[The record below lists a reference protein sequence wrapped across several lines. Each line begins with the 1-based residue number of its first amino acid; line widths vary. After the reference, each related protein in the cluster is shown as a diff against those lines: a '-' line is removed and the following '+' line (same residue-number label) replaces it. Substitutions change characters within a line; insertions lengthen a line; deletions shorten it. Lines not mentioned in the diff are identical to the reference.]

1 MQFIIF
7 RLGSEYF
14 ATETEKIQNISDIM
28 QITKVP
34 TAPSYIK
41 GLINLRGSIKP
52 LVDIGML
59 LNIKNQSENQN
70 IIILKLDEEEVGIA
84 VDEVIEVADID
95 LNMLQ
100 NTSIDSKEYIKGV
113 IEFNK
118 YLLTVIDINKIVNI
132 YGGSTISG
140 RDRCTFISFVIRR
153 CRARNY
159 RFCGRR
165 HT

>member
-34 TAPSYIK
+34 TAPPYIK

-100 NTSIDSKEYIKGV
+100 NTSIDSKEYIKVV

-132 YGGSTISG
+132 
-140 RDRCTFISFVIRR
+140 
-153 CRARNY
+153 
-159 RFCGRR
+159 
-165 HT
+165 

>member
-1 MQFIIF
+1 MKYLGCFI
-7 RLGSEYF
+7 
-14 ATETEKIQNISDIM
+14 
-28 QITKVP
+28 
-34 TAPSYIK
+34 
-41 GLINLRGSIKP
+41 
-52 LVDIGML
+52 

-132 YGGSTISG
+132 
-140 RDRCTFISFVIRR
+140 
-153 CRARNY
+153 
-159 RFCGRR
+159 
-165 HT
+165 

>member
-34 TAPSYIK
+34 TAHSYIK

-132 YGGSTISG
+132 
-140 RDRCTFISFVIRR
+140 
-153 CRARNY
+153 
-159 RFCGRR
+159 
-165 HT
+165 

>member
-100 NTSIDSKEYIKGV
+100 NTSIGSKEYIKGV

-132 YGGSTISG
+132 
-140 RDRCTFISFVIRR
+140 
-153 CRARNY
+153 
-159 RFCGRR
+159 
-165 HT
+165 

>member
-34 TAPSYIK
+34 TAPAHIK

-59 LNIKNQSENQN
+59 LNIESDSNQEN

-84 VDEVIEVADID
+84 VDEVVEVVDID
-95 LNMLQ
+95 LNLLQ
-100 NTSIDSKEYIKGV
+100 NTAVDSKEYVKGV
-113 IEFNK
+113 IEYNN
-118 YLLTVIDINKIVNI
+118 YLLTVIDINKAVNI
-132 YGGSTISG
+132 
-140 RDRCTFISFVIRR
+140 
-153 CRARNY
+153 
-159 RFCGRR
+159 
-165 HT
+165 

>member
-41 GLINLRGSIKP
+41 GLINLRGSIKL
-52 LVDIGML
+52 LVDIDML

-132 YGGSTISG
+132 
-140 RDRCTFISFVIRR
+140 
-153 CRARNY
+153 
-159 RFCGRR
+159 
-165 HT
+165 

>member
-34 TAPSYIK
+34 TAPAHIK

-52 LVDIGML
+52 LVNISML
-59 LNIKNQSENQN
+59 LNIKSESEQEN

-84 VDEVIEVADID
+84 VDEVVEVVTKTILEN
-95 LNMLQ
+95 LNKP
-100 NTSIDSKEYIKGV
+100 S
-113 IEFNK
+113 
-118 YLLTVIDINKIVNI
+118 
-132 YGGSTISG
+132 
-140 RDRCTFISFVIRR
+140 
-153 CRARNY
+153 
-159 RFCGRR
+159 
-165 HT
+165 

>member
-52 LVDIGML
+52 LVDI
-59 LNIKNQSENQN
+59 
-70 IIILKLDEEEVGIA
+70 EEVGIA

-132 YGGSTISG
+132 
-140 RDRCTFISFVIRR
+140 
-153 CRARNY
+153 
-159 RFCGRR
+159 
-165 HT
+165 

>member
-118 YLLTVIDINKIVNI
+118 YLLTVI
-132 YGGSTISG
+132 GGSTISG

>member
-41 GLINLRGSIKP
+41 GLINLSGSIKP

-132 YGGSTISG
+132 
-140 RDRCTFISFVIRR
+140 
-153 CRARNY
+153 
-159 RFCGRR
+159 
-165 HT
+165 

>member
-1 MQFIIF
+1 MVFVRNLLPKIGNRSRRRSI
-7 RLGSEYF
+7 GSPYAHE
-14 ATETEKIQNISDIM
+14 M
-28 QITKVP
+28 
-34 TAPSYIK
+34 
-41 GLINLRGSIKP
+41 
-52 LVDIGML
+52 
-59 LNIKNQSENQN
+59 NQN

-132 YGGSTISG
+132 
-140 RDRCTFISFVIRR
+140 
-153 CRARNY
+153 
-159 RFCGRR
+159 
-165 HT
+165 